1 MSGEFERLIGPRV
14 PAEELKAHRA
24 RYLLPTLLFT
34 AAAIL
39 LLISLFL
46 PWWQLTLRAPQYPKG
61 LSVEAYVNKL
71 EGDVGEIDGLN
82 HYIGMRPLNEAASF
96 ERQVSIYGIVGLAL
110 LILAAVFVHNRWAAL
125 LALPALLLPVV
136 FLADL
141 QFWLANFG
149 RNLDPAA
156 PLSSSVDP
164 FVPLV
169 LGRSS
174 IAQFST
180 MALPDYGLWLAFIA
194 SGLILVGLYFHRRA
208 YKPLVDQA
216 QAA

>member
-1 MSGEFERLIGPRV
+1 MSGDIERMIGPRV
-14 PAEELKAHRA
+14 PADELKAHRA
-24 RYLLPTLLFT
+24 RYALPTVLFT

-46 PWWQLTLRAPQYPKG
+46 PWWQLTLHAPQYPKG
-61 LSVEAYVNKL
+61 LSVEAYVNRL
-71 EGDVGEIDGLN
+71 DGDVGEIDGLN

-96 ERQVSIYGIVGLAL
+96 ERQISMYGIVGLSL

-149 RNLDPAA
+149 TNLDPTAA
-156 PLSSSVDP
+156 LSSSVDP
-164 FVPLV
+164 FVPPV
-169 LGRSS
+169 LGEGL
-174 IAQFST
+174 IAQFRT
-180 MALPDYGLWLAFIA
+180 VALPDYGLWLAFIA
-194 SGLILVGLYFHRRA
+194 SGLILAGLYFHRRA
-208 YKPLVDQA
+208 YKPLVDKSRTA
-216 QAA
+216 